1 MTAGLIRRY
10 SECMTPSQPCRKSDQ
25 SHRGS
30 GFGWKT
36 PTSWRPIAAATIAG
50 LLLVGCST
58 ATSSQSLTIN
68 ALWFGKQSDGAL
80 DSGITK
86 VVIDTKVSGDSKSYN
101 VNLDGLKESKTGE
114 VWNAAAW
121 SAATVGTLTAGINPQ
136 SLNVSFAT
144 KDQIDGPS
152 AGALMTTGVLADL
165 RGSDLISTTTM
176 TGTILPNGSIGAVG
190 GVPEKIR
197 AAKQAGIT
205 RVLIPAGRTNISD
218 PRTGQIVD
226 VIQQG
231 KQLGVEVIPVASVT
245 EAYKIM
251 AGKPQPTATADP
263 GPISPALLALLRQ
276 ETQSSLDRMSAANFT
291 IAPAA
296 LPEFQRARVALI
308 AAVTFAKTQ
317 TPLLLSQDKVFDA
330 FSRATLTERI
340 VGIWNAKNAVI
351 TQANKVGVAAATAE
365 LLSRGAAQ
373 RERTNAALAA
383 GAATSLSYVEQ
394 YTALP
399 DALSWATDALATI
412 DATQQNLAKPG
423 YATLKSLGDA
433 AGNLASVDYDAF
445 TYLPISIKA
454 VQATGRKQVSDP
466 ARALTTLSSYAS
478 FLAEAS
484 KANTNYYNATH
495 KTVPATDVSEDA
507 QRNSALAR
515 RWDELSGTGTD
526 QSAALTRLSSAISYF
541 IVSTQLVADEGVVS
555 ALGSNAGALSEL
567 QILDENTFSAQS
579 KAAND
584 GNYEQ
589 EQILAA
595 QGLDSSYLR
604 WGNDWGNAMA
614 QASTVAAGGGPV
626 TDDTRREGLAY
637 QWYANIQGKMIPV
650 VANAS

>member
-1 MTAGLIRRY
+1 
-10 SECMTPSQPCRKSDQ
+10 MTPSQPGRKSDQ

-58 ATSSQSLTIN
+58 ATNSQSLTIK
-68 ALWFGKQSDGAL
+68 ALWFGKQQDGTL
-80 DSGITK
+80 GSGITE
-86 VVIDTKVSGDSKSYN
+86 VVIGTSVSADSKNYN
-101 VNLDGLKESKTGE
+101 VNLDGLKDAKTGE

-136 SLNVSFAT
+136 SLSVSFAT

-205 RVLIPAGRTNISD
+205 RVLIPAGRTNLSD
-218 PRTGQIVD
+218 PRTGQTVD

-231 KQLGVEVIPVASVT
+231 KQLGIEVIPVASVA

-263 GPISPALLALLRQ
+263 GPIDPDLLTLLRQ
-276 ETQSSLDRMSAANFT
+276 ETQSSLDRMSAADFK

-296 LPEFQRARVALI
+296 LPELQLDRAELT
-308 AAVTFAKTQ
+308 AAVAFAKTQ
-317 TPLLLSQDKVFDA
+317 TPQLLSQDKVFDA
-330 FSRATLTERI
+330 FARSTLTERI
-340 VGIWNAKNAVI
+340 VGDWNAGNTVI
-351 TQANKVGVAAATAE
+351 AQANKVGVAAATAE
-365 LLSRGAAQ
+365 LLSRGTAQ
-373 RERTNAALAA
+373 RERINVALAA

-399 DALSWATDALATI
+399 DALSWATYALTAI
-412 DATQQNLAKPG
+412 DATEQNLAKPG
-423 YATLKSLGDA
+423 YATLKTLGYA
-433 AGNLASVDYDAF
+433 AGDLASVDYAIL

-466 ARALTTLSSYAS
+466 PRALATLSTYAS

-484 KANTNYYNATH
+484 KANTNYYNAAY
-495 KTVPATDVSEDA
+495 KTARATDVHDETA
-507 QRNSALAR
+507 QRNSALAQ
-515 RWDELSGTGTD
+515 RWDQQSGTGTD
-526 QSAALTRLSSAISYF
+526 QSAVLTRLSTAISYF
-541 IVSTQLVADEGVVS
+541 IASTQLVADEGVVA
-555 ALGSNAGALSEL
+555 ALGFQPGTALSKL

-584 GNYEQ
+584 GNHEQ
-589 EQILAA
+589 ARVIAA
-595 QGLDSSYLR
+595 QALDSSYLR
-604 WGNDWGNAMA
+604 WSNDWGNAMA
-614 QASTVAAGGGPV
+614 HASTAAAGGGPV
-626 TDDTRREGLAY
+626 TDDIRREGLAY

-650 VANAS
+650 VAASSVAASS